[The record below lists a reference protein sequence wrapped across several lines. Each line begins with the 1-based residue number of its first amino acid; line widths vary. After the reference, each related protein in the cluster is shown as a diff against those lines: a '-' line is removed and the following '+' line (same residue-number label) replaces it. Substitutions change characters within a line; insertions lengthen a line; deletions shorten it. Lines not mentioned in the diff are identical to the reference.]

1 MCGYNTHI
9 VKEGG
14 RIPEPKEKERRR
26 WQRRRIFWEEVLKK
40 KIKKKMGVW
49 YLGFRTS

>member
-1 MCGYNTHI
+1 MWVQHTYSKRGRNT
-9 VKEGG
+9 
-14 RIPEPKEKERRR
+14 RTQEKERRR
-26 WQRRRIFWEEVLKK
+26 WQRRRIFWEGVLKK